1 MISMAT
7 PQNMKRER
15 SKGFKPV
22 KSFNRCAQFKPFKG
36 LTTVQSSRFKSSTT
50 ELGVQTVQEQ
60 PIAVSIDEKNFLS
73 NSCPVSWKTAPEFQ
87 RI

>member
-1 MISMAT
+1 MAT

-36 LTTVQSSRFKSSTT
+36 LTTVQSSD
-50 ELGVQTVQEQ
+50 
-60 PIAVSIDEKNFLS
+60 A
-73 NSCPVSWKTAPEFQ
+73 PVKAGKVL
-87 RI
+87 